1 MTKKIKL
8 FLAHASEDKEQ
19 VKAIYH
25 RLKDSG
31 FEPWLDE
38 YDLLP
43 GQNWRVEIPKVIRES
58 DIFIACLS
66 KNSVTKQGYVQK
78 EFRLALDACAEKPA
92 ETIYLIPLKLD
103 DSEVPNLQIPQLGIN
118 LRDYHWLNYW
128 EGNGFENLLRSLN
141 GLANNSKNNFVIQAG
156 LKPTT
161 LFKGKTGT
169 SKTLKSLIYLSV
181 GIITVIVGFQIIN
194 WRNSSAN
201 LVTENTPITSPTAT
215 LTQASQFDNPVQ
227 TLTSPPHT
235 ETPSATQNNI
245 SISRE
250 NINSLSKYKL
260 LDWTPSGFGEI
271 SFSASGD
278 LVAISSINGADIY
291 DTSTWEK
298 IRHIETK
305 SGIWRVS
312 FHPTENTLALG
323 SNEGDIFFFNISDGK
338 KVGEILDAQEYSVD
352 DFSYT
357 NDGDYL
363 VSGSGGDGGRIWSS
377 KTNDLIFKLGEMTGW
392 GMYITV
398 STDNSLVATTSFSP
412 GINIWKIEDGSWV
425 GALPKIAYSIEFIEN
440 GTKLLS
446 LSSEDDG
453 FQVWDIE
460 SLTLD
465 RSFGDSS
472 GLGECMSIS
481 NNEKLLAACYGSTM
495 KILDMDTGVVLK
507 ELYSSDLNEFIAVKF
522 SPDDQYLVAGTTYGT
537 IMIWAVR

>member
-1 MTKKIKL
+1 MTKKLKL

-43 GQNWRVEIPKVIRES
+43 GQNWRVEIPRVIRES

-66 KNSVTKQGYVQK
+66 KNSVTKQGYVQR

-103 DSEVPNLQIPQLGIN
+103 DSEVPNLQLPQLGIN

-128 EGNGFENLLRSLN
+128 EDNGFENLLRSLS
-141 GLANNSKNNFVIQAG
+141 GLANKSRNNFIIQAG
-156 LKPTT
+156 LKPTK
-161 LFKGKTGT
+161 LFKDKTRA
-169 SKTLKSLIYLSV
+169 SKIFKSLIYLSV
-181 GIITVIVGFQIIN
+181 GIILLIIGFQIVN

-201 LVTENTPITSPTAT
+201 LITENAPITSDTVT
-215 LTQASQFDNPVQ
+215 LTQASQPDSPVP

-235 ETPSATQNNI
+235 ETPSAAQNDI
-245 SISRE
+245 SISKE

-312 FHPTENTLALG
+312 FHPTEKTLALG

-338 KVGEILDAQEYSVD
+338 RVGEILDAQEYSVD
-352 DFSYT
+352 DFSYS
-357 NDGDYL
+357 NNGDYL

-377 KTNDLIFKLGEMTGW
+377 KTNELLFKLGEMTGW
-392 GMYITV
+392 GMNVAV
-398 STDNSLVATTSFSP
+398 SPNNTLIATTSFSP
-412 GINIWKIEDGSWV
+412 GINIWKLEDGSWV

-440 GTKLLS
+440 GAKLLS

-453 FQVWDIE
+453 FQIWDIA

-465 RSFGDSS
+465 RSFGNSS
-472 GLGECMSIS
+472 DLGECMSIS
-481 NNEKLLAACYGSTM
+481 NDEKLIAACYGTTM
-495 KILDMDTGVVLK
+495 KILDMDTGEVLK

-522 SPDDQYLVAGTTYGT
+522 SPDNQYLVAGTTYGT